1 MRDTLNEPGFWL
13 MVFGTVII
21 ALVLFAPDGRCESPT
36 DRMLPFPV
44 VSQEFGPLTYTVVI
58 KEECTGWGIG
68 LSDAVGINEANCETE
83 YHHLIGRT
91 GRELK
96 LVDITNK
103 TPTKE
108 VLQLIMLKYLL
119 TIANGGE

>member
-1 MRDTLNEPGFWL
+1 MRNTLNESGFWL

-21 ALVLFAPDGRCESPT
+21 ALVLFAPDGRCA
-36 DRMLPFPV
+36 DRKNMGMLPFPV
-44 VSQEFGPLTYTVVI
+44 VSQEFGPLTYVVVI

-68 LSDAVGINEANCETE
+68 LSDAVEDNCETE

-96 LVDITNK
+96 LMEITNNV
-103 TPTKE
+103 PTKE
-108 VLQLIMLKYLL
+108 VLQLIMLKYLV
-119 TIANGGE
+119 TTANGGE